1 MQTIDLLDNLIY
13 PNLDRADVFAE
24 LEPVSKGGYYLLTCP
39 QCGKREAT
47 VYKKGFKVFCNRR
60 DKCGYSASLWDYLQ
74 EKKGLSNQDTL
85 KELARL
91 AKVTLPEL
99 GTADPKAIIQRQK
112 KHDAFESFFDLC
124 GEALKNSQPAQA
136 YLAKRGFTLEEAQA
150 LGIGFYPSVKT
161 VKENIAN
168 IESIAGITSS
178 QWENRIVGL
187 WRTRS
192 GNPLTI
198 WGRTITDA
206 EPKYLYLAGEPKE
219 SPFGLDTCRK
229 AELIAVEGILDALSL
244 RKTGFVDVIALGGS
258 NCPDTQVDTLKRAK
272 IRALTLN
279 LDNDG
284 AGIEG
289 MTRAVDK
296 LEGAGIRTYVI
307 DPPLMGVKDP
317 DEYIRKNGI
326 DAYKTLLGN
335 ASSGGVW
342 RIGQII
348 KTHDLTADKGKHE
361 AFYAGVEF
369 LNGLSDGL
377 AFDDCIKTLSSALD
391 MPLEL
396 IASECESRK
405 EKQAREELRRE
416 RLRLLTDTQAKI
428 SDGDAEAVKTLE
440 EGLRLLRIK
449 ELKLKEPTSLF
460 LADYIDAKQG
470 REKDRDPKKILGF
483 PLTKFKSLERNIDG
497 VQAGFYIIGAET
509 NVGKTAFLTNLFLD
523 ILKTNKDARGIYF
536 SLDDNKDIIITRFVG
551 IETGLPLNQIQR
563 RQEKQED
570 AEKIDQAYG
579 TLKDL
584 SNAGRLILKDISE
597 VNHIDAL
604 ELVIRENAGDGLFV
618 FIDGLYN
625 LDVGGNHGGLREE
638 NIDRANRIKE
648 LVDAYR
654 IPIITTGEIR
664 KDDNTR
670 ETKKARKP
678 TVNDLM
684 ETGKFAYNANL
695 VLFLFLSN
703 EEKAR
708 LEELAFIQQSP
719 EEIEDLTHYA
729 KNKLSHFKGF
739 GKLKFKTSTGTIKEY
754 DDSDAPF

>member
-13 PNLDRADVFAE
+13 PSLDRADVFQE
-24 LEPVSKGGYYLLTCP
+24 LEPVSKGSYYLLTCP
-39 QCGKREAT
+39 KCGKKEAT
-47 VYKKGFKVFCNRR
+47 VYKKGFKVFCNR
-60 DKCGYSASLWDYLQ
+60 KNQCGYEATLWDFVQ
-74 EKKGLSNQDTL
+74 EKKGLTNQGTL

-112 KHDAFESFFDLC
+112 KHDAFESFFELC

-168 IESIAGITSS
+168 IESIAGIASPA
-178 QWENRIVGL
+178 WENRIVGL

-198 WGRTITDA
+198 WGRTIADA

-219 SPFGLDTCRK
+219 SPFGLDTVRK
-229 AELIAVEGILDALSL
+229 LELIAVEGILDALSL
-244 RKTGFVDVIALGGS
+244 RKTGFPDVIALGGS
-258 NCPDTQVDTLKRAK
+258 NCPDSHVDALKRAR
-272 IRALTLN
+272 IGAITLN

-289 MTRAVDK
+289 MTRAIGK

-326 DAYKTLLGN
+326 DAYKTLLGK
-335 ASSGGVW
+335 ASSGGEW
-342 RIGQII
+342 RIKKII
-348 KTHDLTADKGKHE
+348 EANDISTTKGKHE

-369 LNGLSDGL
+369 LNGLQDGL
-377 AFDDCIKTLSSALD
+377 AFSDCIKTLSQALD
-391 MPLEL
+391 MPPDI
-396 IASECESRK
+396 IAEQCEKTK
-405 EKQAREELRRE
+405 ETQEREAIRRE
-416 RLRLLTDTQAKI
+416 RLRLLSETQTKL
-428 SDGDAEAVKTLE
+428 SDGEAEAVERLE
-440 EGLRLLRIK
+440 EGLKDLRLK
-449 ELKLKEPTSLF
+449 ELKIKEPSPLSLSDY
-460 LADYIDAKQG
+460 LAEKHE
-470 REKDRDPKKILGF
+470 REKTRDPNKRLGF
-483 PLTKFKSLERNIDG
+483 PLTKFSELEGNIDG
-497 VQAGFYIIGAET
+497 IQAGFYIIGAET

-563 RQEKQED
+563 RQENPRD
-570 AEKIDQAYG
+570 AEKIAEAYG

-625 LDVGGNHGGLREE
+625 LDIGGDYGGLREE

-648 LVDAYR
+648 LVDAYK

-670 ETKKARKP
+670 DTKKARKP

-695 VLFLFLSN
+695 VLLLFLSN

-719 EEIEDLTHYA
+719 EEIEVMTHYA

-739 GKLKFKTSTGTIKEY
+739 GKLKFKTSTGAIREY
-754 DDSDAPF
+754 DDSDA